1 MRRKMFLL
9 WGIVM
14 VMVLSLSLA
23 FSYENEVRSAAGTLA
38 QFVRESGKKTVA
50 VVDFT
55 DLQGNVMELGRFLA
69 EELSIALS
77 SLAQK
82 DFRVMDRTHLRAL
95 LKEHQLSLSGLIDP
109 STARKVGELSG
120 VDALV
125 TGTLTPFGD
134 NVRLALKVIE
144 LSTAEILGSASVNI
158 GRTQAIN
165 ELLSREVA
173 QGAPTLGEQASQ
185 QGFEGTYV
193 SADGEETMEFWQNG
207 EVYIKPSDFEST
219 LFGKYELRE
228 KQLIVKVEFLGI
240 PIVYK
245 FTIEGDRIVAEDG
258 EVYIRKSAAV
268 SPSATASPSD
278 ERPQRTIKSTVFYPR
293 EEIEI
298 IEQYLVLGEEAQFHL
313 TYRNIG
319 SRTLRVWL
327 KISWFYDPLK
337 TGSWGWFAQLDERGP
352 IPPQGKEELVYT
364 LLPKFPPQHIMDC
377 MLQIGTYGWE
387 EAVFEPWKGEEWGFQ
402 ILPYPWFHPDV
413 DPIVKPTR
421 VIETSEPPAGLSSTI
436 EIANLSFAELSALA
450 QGIDEAIQRD
460 TEKGRLRETLGARAQ
475 LIAFETEILAQYF
488 HER

>member
-14 VMVLSLSLA
+14 VMVLFLSLA

-144 LSTAEILGSASVNI
+144 LSTAEILGSTSVNI

-173 QGAPTLGEQASQ
+173 QEAPALVVQETTVAAATPTPTPKPTPSPTPSPEAIVVETEELVFRVIAC
-185 QGFEGTYV
+185 GFSEG
-193 SADGEETMEFWQNG
+193 EFWCRLTVTSKKQDRNLWI
-207 EVYIKPSDFEST
+207 YA
-219 LFGKYELRE
+219 LKYNM
-228 KQLIVKVEFLGI
+228 G
-240 PIVYK
+240 
-245 FTIEGDRIVAEDG
+245 
-258 EVYIRKSAAV
+258 
-268 SPSATASPSD
+268 
-278 ERPQRTIKSTVFYPR
+278 
-293 EEIEI
+293 
-298 IEQYLVLGEEAQFHL
+298 LV
-313 TYRNIG
+313 T
-319 SRTLRVWL
+319 RV
-327 KISWFYDPLK
+327 I
-337 TGSWGWFAQLDERGP
+337 DERG
-352 IPPQGKEELVYT
+352 EEYKLHPKKFCLGGNWGRESGLAIVYDYVAWN
-364 LLPKFPPQHIMDC
+364 LLPRDVPVQAWLHFPNVPREVQRIALLEIVYSFDKETIYRV
-377 MLQIGTYGWE
+377 QFRNIP
-387 EAVFEPWKGEEWGFQ
+387 VKGE
-402 ILPYPWFHPDV
+402 
-413 DPIVKPTR
+413 
-421 VIETSEPPAGLSSTI
+421 
-436 EIANLSFAELSALA
+436 
-450 QGIDEAIQRD
+450 
-460 TEKGRLRETLGARAQ
+460 
-475 LIAFETEILAQYF
+475 
-488 HER
+488 